1 MTHLQISLIQMDV
14 YLGQPQENF
23 ERAAAFVGEAVHLG
37 SDLALLPELWTSGYA
52 LEHAAELASPLG
64 EGTFQ
69 RMASLARE
77 YAIALGGSSLE
88 LDSRKVYNTFV
99 LYDSNGSLLA
109 TYRKVHLFRLMDEHL
124 WLSPGGTLV
133 NASLP
138 WGRTGLAIC
147 YDLRFPE
154 MFRRYAAEGAL
165 LVLMPAEWPASRL
178 EAWRTLLRARA
189 IENQL
194 FMAGVNR
201 VGESRGEIF
210 GGASA
215 VIDPQGRAITEGGDQ
230 EALFTAELDLEEVER
245 TRKRIPI
252 LQDRRLDL
260 YG

>member
-1 MTHLQISLIQMDV
+1 
-14 YLGQPQENF
+14 
-23 ERAAAFVGEAVHLG
+23 
-37 SDLALLPELWTSGYA
+37 
-52 LEHAAELASPLG
+52 
-64 EGTFQ
+64 
-69 RMASLARE
+69 
-77 YAIALGGSSLE
+77 
-88 LDSRKVYNTFV
+88 
-99 LYDSNGSLLA
+99 
-109 TYRKVHLFRLMDEHL
+109 
-124 WLSPGGTLV
+124 
-133 NASLP
+133 
-138 WGRTGLAIC
+138 
-147 YDLRFPE
+147 
-154 MFRRYAAEGAL
+154 
-165 LVLMPAEWPASRL
+165 MPAEWPASRL